1 MTRLFLVEVGS
12 FMKKNILDL
21 ILVSLFMLVGLI
33 IYVMNFSGNNNS
45 DNGEKI
51 QEGMITKDEIE
62 NANQCEKLMGDS
74 SKIEAHCEKL
84 SDTRCK
90 YEECCVLLS
99 EKSNSGDDVDST
111 DKSDESYMT
120 KCVAGSKSG
129 PTYKSDENGNQIH
142 YDEYYYLNEKHTIK
156 N

>member
-1 MTRLFLVEVGS
+1 MARLFLVEVGS

-33 IYVMNFSGNNNS
+33 IYVMNFNENNNS
-45 DNGEKI
+45 SNEENNKI
-51 QEGMITKDEIE
+51 KEGMITKDEIE
-62 NANQCEKLMGDS
+62 SANQCEKLMDDS

-99 EKSNSGDDVDST
+99 EKSDDSNDS
-111 DKSDESYMT
+111 ESHKRVT

-142 YDEYYYLNEKHTIK
+142 YDEYYYLNEKYTIK